1 MFSGA
6 SGQGVHFWEE
16 SHHDVPPSV
25 YHITGGVRLIHL
37 ADKYLVSTVL
47 ATTAGVGEIE
57 VNKAHELRNFRS
69 QGGDT

>member
-6 SGQGVHFWEE
+6 SGQGMHFWEE
-16 SHHDVPPSV
+16 SHHDVPPSA

-37 ADKYLVSTVL
+37 ANKYLVS
-47 ATTAGVGEIE
+47 TAGVGEIE

-69 QGGDT
+69 QGGDR